1 MINLLKK
8 FAAALKSLITED
20 DSVSYCLVRVAVT
33 AAVIQVMFNFYQ
45 NPTHNFLDYAKAIAY
60 LLAPVVGKN
69 LTERYN
75 KDKDDPDDAKP
86 QEPKG
91 N

>member
-1 MINLLKK
+1 MINFLKK
-8 FAAALKSLITED
+8 TASALKNLLTED
-20 DSVSYCLVRVAVT
+20 DGISYCMVRVVVAG
-33 AAVIQVMFNFYQ
+33 AVIQLMFNFYQ
-45 NPTHNFLDYAKAIAY
+45 NPTHNFLDYAKAVAY

-75 KDKDDPDDAKP
+75 KDKDDPDDVKSK
-86 QEPKG
+86 EPEG